1 MMEQLPG
8 STVGTSWLR
17 GAGRRPAW
25 ILVLLTAVCLP
36 GCGGG
41 SQAGKETDPQKIEQ
55 RRQEAEK
62 MSQREFQNK

>member
-1 MMEQLPG
+1 MTKRLP
-8 STVGTSWLR
+8 SWLL
-17 GAGRRPAW
+17 GAGCRPAW
-25 ILVLLTAVCLP
+25 IAVLLVTGFLL
-36 GCGGG
+36 GCRGG